1 MKGAMLSRVITA
13 RSSSSHIGTAIV
25 VLLTVGACGATEE
38 DEDDSG
44 ITEPAQCEGAT
55 DRFWPDT
62 ADCDPACYTLVE
74 GLIYD
79 EERACYGQSPELT
92 TPLACLRNGL
102 AGASLSCHEVP
113 ELGQVMT
120 SYYHPVIYEVFAD
133 CWMDRREGF
142 PCTD

>member
-1 MKGAMLSRVITA
+1 MLSRVIIAKSKAVQLVTSLA
-13 RSSSSHIGTAIV
+13 
-25 VLLTVGACGATEE
+25 VLLSLPACGTTEE
-38 DEDDSG
+38 DGNDSG
-44 ITEPAQCEGAT
+44 STEPVQCRNAT

-92 TPLACLRNGL
+92 TPLACLRDGL
-102 AGASLSCHEVP
+102 AGASLSCYEVP

-120 SYYHPVIYEVFAD
+120 LYYYPVVYEVFPD

>member
-1 MKGAMLSRVITA
+1 MLFRIVIAERVALHLAT
-13 RSSSSHIGTAIV
+13 SLAI
-25 VLLTVGACGATEE
+25 LLSLSACGAIEE
-38 DEDDSG
+38 DQDDSG
-44 ITEPAQCEGAT
+44 ITEPALCEDAT

-79 EERACYGQSPELT
+79 EERACYGRSPELT

-102 AGASLSCHEVP
+102 AGASLSCYEVP

-120 SYYHPVIYEVFAD
+120 LYYYPVVYEVFPD

-142 PCTD
+142 PCSN

>member
-1 MKGAMLSRVITA
+1 MLSRVITA
-13 RSSSSHIGTAIV
+13 RSSSFHIGTALV

-38 DEDDSG
+38 DQDDSG
-44 ITEPAQCEGAT
+44 IIEPAQCEGAT

-79 EERACYGQSPELT
+79 EERACYGQSPALT
-92 TPLACLRNGL
+92 TPLACLRDGL
-102 AGASLSCHEVP
+102 SGASLSCYDVP

-120 SYYHPVIYEVFAD
+120 LNSHSAIGGVFSG
-133 CWMDRREGF
+133 CGSNQREGF
-142 PCTD
+142 PCSN